1 MIIKSISEKQNE
13 LQSKVDE
20 LSEALER
27 YKKTGVELEQEKVAS
42 LMRFVK
48 TMELQYAF
56 DAKKSDQSIKALRT
70 RINELETELVVAANE
85 LEKFIEE
92 HDLHGCERSYFYGI
106 KDIDI
111 REKLDRNG
119 YIIGF
124 KF

>member
-13 LQSKVDE
+13 LQTKVDE
-20 LSEALER
+20 LSEALET
-27 YKKTGVELEQEKVAS
+27 YKKTGVKLEQEKVAS
-42 LMRFVK
+42 LMKFVK

-70 RINELETELVVAANE
+70 RINELETELVIAANE

-92 HDLHGCERSYFYGI
+92 QDLHGCERSYFYGI

-119 YIIGF
+119 YILGF